1 VVCRNPLLA
10 AEHARKREALLAA
23 TEQELDR
30 IAQATARSRRPLR
43 GREQIALRVGRVLHR
58 FQVGKHFRWEITDQT
73 FTCERD
79 QARIACI
86 PGTMRLLACCPGGTS
101 V

>member
-1 VVCRNPLLA
+1 MVCRNPLLA
-10 AEHARKREALLAA
+10 AERARKREALLAA

-58 FQVGKHFRWEITDQT
+58 FQVGKHFRWGITDQT

-86 PGTMRLLACCPGGTS
+86 PGTMRLLACRPGGTS